1 MRSQIK
7 KITTGKSGEIYSE
20 LLDAVKIYAEPH
32 EFVGDIYRDYLGR
45 YPPDNP
51 SLNGR
56 IFEYLICET
65 LARHKIVPF
74 YYQAKFEHVPNA
86 DFDVVLYDKLRP
98 VVLTMKVSLRE
109 RYKQADLEGLAL
121 RQVYRRAT
129 SYLITLSEEAHNVEQ
144 KISEGSV
151 SGLDRCV
158 LANTP
163 EYTELLNELAQRSFS
178 LAEMIM
184 PISGTAFPVKDI

>member
-1 MRSQIK
+1 M
-7 KITTGKSGEIYSE
+7 
-20 LLDAVKIYAEPH
+20 LDAVKTYAKPH
-32 EFVGDIYRDYLGR
+32 EFVGGMYQRYLEK
-45 YPPDNP
+45 YPNNP

-74 YYQAKFEHVPNA
+74 YYQAKFKHVPNA

-121 RQVYRRAT
+121 RQVYRQAA
-129 SYLITLSEEAHNVEQ
+129 SYLITLSDTEARKIEQ

-163 EYTELLNELAQRSFS
+163 EYTELLNELAERSFS
-178 LAEMIM
+178 LAEVIM
-184 PISGTAFPVKDI
+184 PISGIAFPVKDT